1 MSKVSMR
8 WSLNFDGLTH
18 ALTHFLHEIQYTGLK
33 NQLIKME
40 DFDEYI
46 LVNLKCRNQD
56 PIIQKIISA

>member
-8 WSLNFDGLTH
+8 WSLNFDGLTQ
-18 ALTHFLHEIQYTGLK
+18 ALTHFLHTIQYTGLK

-46 LVNLKCRNQD
+46 LVNLKCRN
-56 PIIQKIISA
+56 

>member
-46 LVNLKCRNQD
+46 LVNLNCRN
-56 PIIQKIISA
+56 